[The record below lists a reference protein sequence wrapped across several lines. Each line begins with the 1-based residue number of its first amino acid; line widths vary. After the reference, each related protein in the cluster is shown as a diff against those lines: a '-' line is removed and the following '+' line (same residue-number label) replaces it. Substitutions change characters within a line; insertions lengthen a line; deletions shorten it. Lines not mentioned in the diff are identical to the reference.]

1 MDKNI
6 IPFKRKKKKKE
17 FDWLE
22 GVTPRKPPSRFPV
35 AGVVGL
41 ALGILMVVIAI
52 FLPPDPAQVKSTLA
66 PLLRSHF
73 D

>member
-6 IPFKRKKKKKE
+6 IPFRRKKKKKE

-22 GVTPRKPPSRFPV
+22 GVTPREPPRRFPIAGV
-35 AGVVGL
+35 AGLV
-41 ALGILMVVIAI
+41 LGILMAAIAI
-52 FLPPDPAQVKSTLA
+52 FLPPNPAQVKATLA
-66 PLLRSHF
+66 PLLHSLF